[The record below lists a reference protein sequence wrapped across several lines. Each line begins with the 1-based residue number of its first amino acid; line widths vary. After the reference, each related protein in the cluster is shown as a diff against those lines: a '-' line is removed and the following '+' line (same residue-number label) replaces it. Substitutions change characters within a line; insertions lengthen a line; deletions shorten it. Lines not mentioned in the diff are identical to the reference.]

1 MAEAVTLA
9 SERQIAAV
17 NWLEV
22 VIRLDRKGDTVALS
36 RFDELERLLDIEV
49 VPTTFAHARLART
62 AHRRFGKG
70 SGHPAQLNLADCMA
84 YALAKE
90 SGRSYCWN
98 CFPRKFPRACR
109 RVGPRIWGG
118 W

>member
-1 MAEAVTLA
+1 MT
-9 SERQIAAV
+9 IPV

-49 VPTTFAHARLART
+49 VPTTFAHARLARI
-62 AHRRFGKG
+62 AYRRFGKG

-90 SGRSYCWN
+90 SGQPLL
-98 CFPRKFPRACR
+98 FK
-109 RVGPRIWGG
+109 GG
-118 W
+118 DFSHTDIEPALKR